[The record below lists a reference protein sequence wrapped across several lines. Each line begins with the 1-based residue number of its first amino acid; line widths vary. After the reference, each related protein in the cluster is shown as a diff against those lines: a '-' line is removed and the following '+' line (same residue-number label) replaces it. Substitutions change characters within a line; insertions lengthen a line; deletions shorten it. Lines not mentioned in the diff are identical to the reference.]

1 MASSENPSFKRE
13 SSLEVLQNRASPV
26 RWRSVAL
33 PTEHG
38 AWAFVSEPLLLG
50 LILASTLAGLSLSI
64 AVLGAFLLRQPLK
77 LYVKDIRSQRIVP
90 RTYVARRFIVLYG
103 VVTGIAA
110 LATLLLIPSVDVLLP
125 LVFALPLFA
134 LQLSYDFR
142 NQSRSVTAEIAGTLA
157 TGAFASSIVM
167 IQGWSLLPALGLWLV
182 LAAKAITA
190 VLYVRSRL
198 RLEREKSAGVG
209 LALAAHVGAVVLLL
223 VTTAS
228 DLTRWTAPLAMLI
241 LTVRAAV
248 GLSSLRK
255 ARPPKIIGMQ
265 EVAYGLLFLL
275 VVALGYKLG

>member
-1 MASSENPSFKRE
+1 M
-13 SSLEVLQNRASPV
+13 EVLQNRASPV

-50 LILASTLAGLSLSI
+50 LILAPTLAGLSLSI